1 MPLNGA
7 FTVVGSWDNQG
18 SLSTAVTFDQE
29 KTFDNIVALYLF
41 KADSVSVLQANV
53 ASRPTPTVFLA
64 PSPGPSFLDGRHH
77 SAADGLFL
85 H

>member
-1 MPLNGA
+1 M
-7 FTVVGSWDNQG
+7 TI
-18 SLSTAVTFDQE
+18 SLHM
-29 KTFDNIVALYLF
+29 YLF

-64 PSPGPSFLDGRHH
+64 PSPGPSFLDGRH
-77 SAADGLFL
+77 ADGLFL